1 MGKNSK
7 QNIKKALDEVFKI
20 SNKKGNGILR
30 YTAEINEKGELG
42 RYSLVYINPN
52 ICNVD
57 NGRVLGYDNDHGYH
71 HRHYMGKIE
80 HVNFKSFNAIKIR
93 FESEWRELHDRYQK
107 GKEK

>member
-1 MGKNSK
+1 MR
-7 QNIKKALDEVFKI
+7 KKASLKTEKMLDEVIKI

-30 YTAEINEKGELG
+30 FSTDTNERGMLG
-42 RYSLVYINPN
+42 RYSLVYINKN

-80 HVNFKSFNAIKIR
+80 PVNFKSFKDIKIR
-93 FESEWRELHDRYQK
+93 FENEWRELHDRYK
-107 GKEK
+107 KDK